1 MNKKPSLTPCSLSCP
16 LHLLP
21 VGFWEWEEGPRLQVL
36 SQRGRRSPSH
46 TLGIPLTREAVCKD
60 QICSETVHP
69 SHGVAGYG
77 PTRLWAWAVPGH
89 PHPRPGECSDG
100 LAVTSHFRPPE
111 AWKLRFSPSWNVAP
125 HGRWPGS
132 LPRREGLHAEEGPG
146 NGQRQPLTREQGYL
160 ASSGPCHLP
169 GQALAHLAGESP
181 AAPAQSVDPQDRKQI
196 QCFLL

>member
-1 MNKKPSLTPCSLSCP
+1 MFFVLPSAPASGGLLGVGGGSPPAGAVTEGEAKPL
-16 LHLLP
+16 
-21 VGFWEWEEGPRLQVL
+21 
-36 SQRGRRSPSH
+36 SH
-46 TLGIPLTREAVCKD
+46 TGNPTHPRGCLQRSDLQRDGAPLSWGGGVWAHTSLGMGSPRAHT
-60 QICSETVHP
+60 
-69 SHGVAGYG
+69 
-77 PTRLWAWAVPGH
+77 
-89 PHPRPGECSDG
+89 PRPGECSDG